1 MRITVAQTINL
12 GWDCVAPS
20 ALFRWNMSATGAVR
34 RGEWAMSPER
44 AVVLF
49 SPGRSAEG
57 APAPGDGAQSHFDPN
72 GGCTR

>member
-20 ALFRWNMSATGAVR
+20 ALFRWNMSANGAVR

-49 SPGRSAEG
+49 SPGRRTEG